1 MTMKTKSILTSL
13 ALLSTSALL
22 AFFPFTMNSN
32 EYSSSTPTD
41 LADGMYAKMST
52 SKGDILIK
60 LHYQECPMTVCNFV
74 GLAEG
79 TITNNAKPLGTPYYD
94 SLSFHRVI
102 ADFMIQGGDPAGNG
116 SGGPGYQFD
125 DECTPSLK
133 HDGPGVL
140 SMANA
145 GPGTNGSQFF
155 ITHLATP
162 WLDGKHTV
170 FGRVLTGQEVVNAIR
185 QGDLITHVEIM
196 RIGKDAKNFK
206 SDDKAM
212 KGYQEAAVAK
222 QAEALKAQA
231 AAFEGW
237 VLKTYPGAKRTES
250 GLWYLVKEEGNG
262 ALAKKGAKVAV
273 HYSGMLDNG
282 SVFDNSYQRG
292 EPIEFTLGIGQVI
305 PGWDE
310 GIALMRE
317 GAKYTLIIP
326 SNLGYGARG
335 AGGVI
340 PPNATLIF
348 DTELMKVY

>member
-1 MTMKTKSILTSL
+1 MKTKSILTSL

-22 AFFPFTMNSN
+22 AFFPFTMTSN
-32 EYSSSTPTD
+32 EYSSNTPSD
-41 LADGMYAKMST
+41 LADGLYAKMST
-52 SKGDILIK
+52 SKGDIVLK

-79 TITNNAKPLGTPYYD
+79 NITNNAKPLGTPFYD
-94 SLSFHRVI
+94 SLTFHRVI

-133 HDGPGVL
+133 HEGPGVL

-155 ITHLATP
+155 ITHVATP

-170 FGRVLTGQEVVNAIR
+170 FGRVLTGQEVVNAIQ
-185 QGDLITHVEIM
+185 QGDVITHVEIM

-206 SDDKAM
+206 ADDKAM
-212 KGYQEAAVAK
+212 KGYKEAAEAKAKEALAAAAAEFQNWVVSKYPNAK
-222 QAEALKAQA
+222 Q
-231 AAFEGW
+231 
-237 VLKTYPGAKRTES
+237 TES
-250 GLWYLVKEEGNG
+250 GLWYVVNNPGTGKVAE
-262 ALAKKGAKVAV
+262 KGHKVAV

-292 EPIEFTLGIGQVI
+292 EPIEFMLGVGQVI

-310 GIALMRE
+310 GIALMKE

-348 DTELMKVY
+348 ETELMKVY